1 MRDHITE
8 LSGFIQRAEELRRLN
23 AFQPALRRYA
33 MSMLR
38 MYRGTPVL
46 NKIINEQGRFLI
58 SSLAL
63 QLHLHR
69 DPAVPGDGLTLSR
82 LRELCAEHKVASTGR
97 VTAFLALMR
106 FAGFLAP
113 AAGIADR
120 RAKVLVPTARMM
132 GHVRLF
138 TVIQMQALDA
148 LDPGADHGQRLDRDP
163 EFLEAFHRAAGGYFL
178 RGCRLPDAFPE
189 LEVFTAADAGYM
201 VLMTLF
207 LQLPTEGGRAVPA
220 VVDLPHGPAASRF
233 GVSRSHM
240 ANLMRAAQAK
250 GFLTAQGSGGR
261 GLQIDASLI
270 TLVERWF
277 AAQMALMAQSAK
289 EAIED
294 AARENAAD
302 AAPGAIAP
310 GMRPAAPPDR
320 ARGGTV

>member
-1 MRDHITE
+1 MRDHNTE
-8 LSGFIQRAEELRRLN
+8 LERFIQGAEQLRRLN

-46 NKIINEQGRFLI
+46 NKVINEQGRFLI

-69 DPAVPGDGLTLSR
+69 DPALPGDGLTLTR
-82 LRELCAEHKVASTGR
+82 LRELCAAHGVASTGR

-113 AAGIADR
+113 APGIADR
-120 RAKVLVPTARMM
+120 RAKRLVPTARMM

-138 TVIQMQALDA
+138 TMIQMQAIDA
-148 LDPGADHGQRLDRDP
+148 LCPGANRAQRLDQDP
-163 EFLEAFHRAAGGYFL
+163 HFLEAFHRAAGGYFL

-201 VLMTLF
+201 VLLTLF
-207 LQLPTEGGRAVPA
+207 LQLPTEGGRAVPGR
-220 VVDLPHGPAASRF
+220 VDLPYGPAASRF

-240 ANLMRAAQAK
+240 ANLMRGAQAG
-250 GFLTAQGSGGR
+250 GFLRVDGSGGR
-261 GLQIDASLI
+261 GLEVADTLID
-270 TLVERWF
+270 LVERWF
-277 AAQMALMAQSAK
+277 GAQMALMAQAAE
-289 EAIED
+289 EAALE
-294 AARENAAD
+294 AALATD
-302 AAPGAIAP
+302 T
-310 GMRPAAPPDR
+310 APPDR
-320 ARGGTV
+320 TPAPPPERAQDGSA